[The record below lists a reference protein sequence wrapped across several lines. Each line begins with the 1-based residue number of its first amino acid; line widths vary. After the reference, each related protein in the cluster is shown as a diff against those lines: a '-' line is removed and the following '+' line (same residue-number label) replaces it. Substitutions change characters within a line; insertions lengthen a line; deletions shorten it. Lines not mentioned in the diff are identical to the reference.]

1 MNACR
6 YYFPTAWV
14 RSALLLAVLAG
25 GVGPAVAAERPL
37 EARLVWGT
45 NHEKPD
51 DPKVKPLEGTL
62 AKKLR
67 NLPLK
72 FTNYFEVNRQAF
84 TINDQDYKKVEMSKQ
99 CYIEVK
105 DKGENRITVKLYG
118 EGKLVNRVDQ
128 PLPKGETLGIA
139 GNSRDGGAWL
149 VIVQPV
155 EPAAKPPPTPPKA
168 KATAKASVA
177 PGIAPKSK

>member
-1 MNACR
+1 MNACASQCSGR
-6 YYFPTAWV
+6 LARAARV
-14 RSALLLAVLAG
+14 LLALVCGVSLAG
-25 GVGPAVAAERPL
+25 AAERSL
-37 EARLVWGT
+37 ESRLVWGT
-45 NHEKPD
+45 NHQKPE
-51 DPKVKPLEGTL
+51 DPGLKPLDGAL

-72 FTNYFEVNRQAF
+72 FTNYFEVNRQSF
-84 TINDQDYKKVEMSKQ
+84 TINDTDYKKVEMSKQ
-99 CYIEVK
+99 CYLEVK

-139 GNSRDGGAWL
+139 GNTRDGGAWL

-155 EPAAKPPPTPPKA
+155 EPVKPKATDPPKVKPVTPPKG
-168 KATAKASVA
+168 K
-177 PGIAPKSK
+177 